1 MDDTTST
8 DRQVDP
14 QVDSRTGST
23 VLELPVDGLHC
34 AGCVASVERALMA
47 VEGVHEASVSLAE
60 GSARV
65 NVDPEVAEVV
75 ALTEAVVK
83 AGYEVPLLSQEVAIS
98 GMTCAAC
105 VRRVEMALAGVP
117 GITSAEV
124 SLATESARIEYVPG
138 ILDAATM
145 REKVAAAG
153 YEVDAAAEAEGIE
166 ETLKRRDEEREQEAR
181 SLLRRFWVGTALG
194 LPVVIIG
201 HAQFIPGLQNIEHGT
216 MRLLWMI
223 SGVLTVP
230 IMMYVGGRFFTGGW
244 SAFRRRDANMDTLV
258 ALGTGAAWIYSTVAV
273 AFPGL
278 FPEGT
283 GHPFY
288 EATAVVITLVVL
300 GQALEARAKGRT
312 SQAVRRLMDLRPLV
326 ARVMRDGTE
335 VEVPAAEVQVGEI
348 VVVRP
353 GEKIP
358 VDGRVR
364 EGRSA
369 VDESMVTGESIP
381 VEKGPGD
388 EVVGGTMNSA
398 GVLHFRAERV
408 GRDMVLSRIV
418 EMVRQAQGA
427 KPPIQRVVD
436 VVASYFVPSVMIVS
450 VVSFAVWY
458 TFGPEPVLSY
468 AMVVAVAVLVI
479 ACPCALG
486 LATPISIMVAVGK
499 AAEHGIL
506 IRNGEALQRART
518 VDTVVLD
525 KTGTVTQGA
534 PILTDVVPL
543 GDVSE
548 KELVR
553 VAAAAETGSEHPLAQ
568 AVAEGAAA
576 RGVEYAR
583 ASDFEAIPGLGIRA
597 TVDGRSVLVGTAAF
611 LAESGVETGALEEQA
626 SVLAE
631 AGRTPVLVAAEG
643 RPLGALGIADPVKQE
658 SAAAIARLQ
667 EMGLEVVI
675 LTGDHEATARA
686 VAREVGMETVFAR
699 VLPDQKA
706 QRIKELQDQGR
717 SVAMVGDGINDAPAL
732 AQADVGVAIGTG
744 TDVAMEAGDVTLMG
758 GSLSGVV
765 EMMEISEA
773 TFRNI
778 RQNLVGAFIYNTLG
792 IPVAAGV
799 FYPFLGIL
807 LSPVIAGA
815 AMAFSSVTVVSNANR
830 LRGFAPRGVEV

>member
-1 MDDTTST
+1 MDNTTST
-8 DRQVDP
+8 DRLAGP
-14 QVDSRTGST
+14 
-23 VLELPVDGLHC
+23 VL
-34 AGCVASVERALMA
+34 
-47 VEGVHEASVSLAE
+47 
-60 GSARV
+60 
-65 NVDPEVAEVV
+65 
-75 ALTEAVVK
+75 T
-83 AGYEVPLLSQEVAIS
+83 QEVTIS

-105 VRRVEMALAGVP
+105 VRRVEMALAGVS
-117 GITSAEV
+117 GITSADV

-138 ILDAATM
+138 VLDTATM
-145 REKVAAAG
+145 RDAVAAAG
-153 YEVDAAAEAEGIE
+153 YEVDAAAEAESIE
-166 ETLKRRDEEREQEAR
+166 ETLKRRDEEREQEAQ
-181 SLLRRFWVGTALG
+181 SLLRRFWFGAALG

-201 HAQFIPGLQNIEHGT
+201 HAQFIPGLQNLSHGT
-216 MRLLWMI
+216 MRLLWTL

-230 IMMYVGGRFFTGGW
+230 IMVYVGGRFFTGGW
-244 SAFRRRDANMDTLV
+244 AAFRRHDANMDTLV

-326 ARVMRDGTE
+326 ARVVRDGTE
-335 VEVPAAEVQVGEI
+335 VEVPAADVQVGEI

-364 EGRSA
+364 EGRST

-388 EVVGGTMNSA
+388 EVVGGTMNSS

-418 EMVRQAQGA
+418 EMVRAAQGA

-436 VVASYFVPSVMIVS
+436 VVASYFVPTVMIVS

-458 TFGPEPVLSY
+458 TYGPEPVLSY

-534 PILTDVVPL
+534 PTLTDVVPL
-543 GDVSE
+543 GDVQE
-548 KELVR
+548 DELIR

-568 AVAEGAAA
+568 AVADGAAD
-576 RGVEYAR
+576 RGVEYTP
-583 ASDFEAIPGLGIRA
+583 ASDFEAIPGMGIRA
-597 TVDGRSVLVGTAAF
+597 TVDGRAVLVGTAAF
-611 LAESGVETGALEEQA
+611 LSESGVEITALEKEA
-626 SVLAE
+626 SRLAE

-658 SAAAIARLQ
+658 SAAAIARLR

-686 VAREVGMETVFAR
+686 VAREVGVETVFAR

-706 QRIKELQDQGR
+706 QRIKELQEQGR

-744 TDVAMEAGDVTLMG
+744 TDVAIEAGDVTLMG
-758 GSLSGVV
+758 GSLEGVV

-778 RQNLVGAFIYNTLG
+778 RQNLVGAFIYNVLG

-815 AMAFSSVTVVSNANR
+815 AMAFSSVTVVTNANR
-830 LRGFAPRGVEV
+830 LRGFTPRGVGVQG